1 MRRVRVLLM
10 SHRYPPANSAGT
22 EVYTAEVAAQLRA
35 RGDEVEVFCA
45 EKAIGEPDRS
55 VRVREHE
62 GVRVHEFVNNLHL
75 SSLRE
80 TSRRTSSTTTTTTAF
95 GPP

>member
-1 MRRVRVLLM
+1 MPRVRVLLV
-10 SHRYPPANSAGT
+10 SHRYPPANTAGT
-22 EVYTAEVAAQLRA
+22 EVYTAEVAARLRE
-35 RGDEVEVFCA
+35 RGEEVEVFCA

-75 SSLRE
+75 SGLR
-80 TSRRTSSTTTTTTAF
+80 
-95 GPP
+95 